1 MTYERARGFSL
12 IELMIV
18 VAVMAILASVALPSY
33 RQHVMR
39 SHRTD
44 ATSALLR
51 LAAEQEKYYI
61 QNNRYGTYAQL
72 KSPVTEHGW
81 YTLAVT
87 AADATTFTA
96 TATAKTGE
104 PQEGDKDCRVFTVTA
119 AGQHTAKDSANADS
133 TDKCW

>member
-1 MTYERARGFSL
+1 MMYERARGFSL

-51 LAAEQEKYYI
+51 LAAEQEKFYI
-61 QNNRYGTYAQL
+61 QNNRYATYAEL
-72 KSPVTEHGW
+72 KSPTTEHGW
-81 YTLAVT
+81 YTLAVPT
-87 AADATTFTA
+87 ANATTFEI

-104 PQEGDKDCRVFTVTA
+104 PQEADKDCRTFRVNA
-119 AGQHTAKDSANADS
+119 AGQRTARDASNADS
-133 TDKCW
+133 TGKCW